1 MKSSRM
7 MLCAALVWAAA
18 SVQAVPVVLSAA
30 GPNAASIQG
39 TVDAF
44 RASLGA
50 LNPNVVGSVGSGRRE
65 INWDGVPDAFAAP
78 NNLPGNFFN
87 SNSPRGVVL
96 TTPGSGFQVSANA
109 GVAPVEFGNID
120 PSYPGFFASFSA
132 QRLFTALGSN
142 ITDVLFFIPGSATAA
157 LTNGFGVVFTDVDLA
172 NSTGIEFF
180 NGADQ
185 SIGQFFAPNVAGNE
199 TLSFLGVRFSEGSIV
214 SRARIISGNQVLAAG
229 HISNDLVVMDDF
241 IFGEPVA
248 AQVPEPSTLLL
259 LLLGLA
265 VALGVR
271 HTGAGR
277 SGFRRRSVLV

>member
-109 GVAPVEFGNID
+109 SVAPNEFGDID
-120 PSYPGFFASFSA
+120 PNYPLFFASFSP

-142 ITDVLFFIPGSATAA
+142 LTDVLFFIPGSTTAA
-157 LTNGFGVVFTDVDLA
+157 LTNGFGVVFTDIDLA

-180 NGADQ
+180 DGADQ
-185 SIGQFFAPNVAGNE
+185 SLGQFFAPNVAGNE

-214 SRARIISGNQVLAAG
+214 SRARITSGNQALAG
-229 HISNDLVVMDDF
+229 GNTPNDLVVMDDF
-241 IFGEPVA
+241 IFGEPAA

-265 VALGVR
+265 LALGVR
-271 HTGAGR
+271 NTGAAR
-277 SGFRRRSVLV
+277 SGFRRLSVLV